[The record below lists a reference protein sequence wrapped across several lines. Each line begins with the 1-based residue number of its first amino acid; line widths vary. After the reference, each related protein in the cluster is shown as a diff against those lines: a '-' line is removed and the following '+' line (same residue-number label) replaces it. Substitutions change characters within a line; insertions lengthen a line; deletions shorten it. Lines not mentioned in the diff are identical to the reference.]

1 MSLADETVVF
11 YLYRE
16 NTNRYYEELGCSF
29 QTLEG
34 KLPISYY
41 TAFFNVI
48 TSTFQH
54 YEQSRD
60 PCIICYD
67 DDTGLLNKLR
77 LKNLMT
83 SAVVKGPVRKG
94 SFLNE
99 SVTTN
104 LGYSLEEVLEM
115 VMAFVYIFHRIFFVL
130 RTYLQENGFDLN
142 SRLLSPQ
149 MIANTSFIYSD

>member
-1 MSLADETVVF
+1 M
-11 YLYRE
+11 
-16 NTNRYYEELGCSF
+16 NRHCEELGCSF

-34 KLPISYY
+34 RLPIDYY
-41 TAFFNVI
+41 TALFKVI
-48 TSTFQH
+48 TSTFQQF
-54 YEQSRD
+54 EQSRD

-77 LKNLMT
+77 LKMT

-104 LGYSLEEVLEM
+104 LGYSLE
-115 VMAFVYIFHRIFFVL
+115 
-130 RTYLQENGFDLN
+130 
-142 SRLLSPQ
+142 
-149 MIANTSFIYSD
+149 